1 MARRADGRV
10 RAERQSAQSKLY
22 AQAGRR
28 PLCRLSPFSL
38 VVLCLMRASI
48 SRALAAPC
56 SSKAEP
62 HSRPSCRSDDMAAE
76 RAAAPGVAAVWV
88 AFGPGFAAVGR
99 GRSVGPPRDSPPR
112 SLPTPS
118 HTLACTHPGSGRR
131 VLRGARQPSRGSGAP
146 RRLPCLGH
154 VSPSREAASGYHT
167 TSSGASLHSAFCA
180 ALAPLPPAVVVH
192 SASARHARAA
202 TRDTH

>member
-48 SRALAAPC
+48 SRAWAAPC

-76 RAAAPGVAAVWV
+76 SCGAWRRCCVGRAA
-88 AFGPGFAAVGR
+88 GR
-99 GRSVGPPRDSPPR
+99 LASALRRSVGPPRIAAALPP
-112 SLPTPS
+112 LHQS
-118 HTLACTHPGSGRR
+118 HTLACTHRFRSPGPPGSAPAIQRLWCAAASSVPWPCIAFQAGRER
-131 VLRGARQPSRGSGAP
+131 LPHHQQ
-146 RRLPCLGH
+146 RRL
-154 VSPSREAASGYHT
+154 
-167 TSSGASLHSAFCA
+167 SSFGFLCGTRS
-180 ALAPLPPAVVVH
+180 
-192 SASARHARAA
+192 SASCCGCAFRFCSACSCCHA
-202 TRDTH
+202 

>member
-88 AFGPGFAAVGR
+88 AFGPGFACSR
-99 GRSVGPPRDSPPR
+99 SRSVGRSAPRFAAALPPHPQSYTCLHTPRFRSPGP
-112 SLPTPS
+112 
-118 HTLACTHPGSGRR
+118 PGSAPAIQRLWCAAASSVPWPCIAFQGGRER
-131 VLRGARQPSRGSGAP
+131 LPHHQQ
-146 RRLPCLGH
+146 RRL
-154 VSPSREAASGYHT
+154 
-167 TSSGASLHSAFCA
+167 SSFGFLCGTRS
-180 ALAPLPPAVVVH
+180 
-192 SASARHARAA
+192 SASCCGCAFRFCSACSCCHA
-202 TRDTH
+202 